1 MQEKM
6 KVELIPI
13 KGLPLIKEGDDIAK
27 MIFEKASG
35 LIENGDVI
43 VICSTIVSK
52 AEGRVRELKHYV
64 PTPKALELA
73 SKLGKS
79 AEFIQAVLE
88 ESQELLIE
96 GPFLLVKAKFGNV
109 CVNAGIDASNI
120 ESGYIV
126 LPPLNPDESADRIR
140 KRITKLLGKNIA
152 VIITDT
158 NGRCF
163 RKGVTGVAIGV
174 SGLTPL
180 RDWIGKRDLYGNP
193 LEVTVEAV
201 ADEIAG
207 MANLLMGEG
216 GDGIPA
222 VIVKGLD
229 DLFGKGIARELY
241 RNEEEDIIR
250 RILKNAKDKGT
261 EER

>member
-1 MQEKM
+1 MR
-6 KVELIPI
+6 VEFIPI
-13 KGLPLIKEGDDIAK
+13 RGLPLIKEGDDIAK
-27 MIFEKASG
+27 MIFEKASD

-52 AEGRVRELKHYV
+52 AEGRVRKLNHYK
-64 PTPKALELA
+64 PSSKALELA
-73 SKLGKS
+73 SKIGKPP
-79 AEFIQAVLE
+79 EFVQAVLE

-96 GPFLLVKAKFGNV
+96 RPFLLVKADFGNV

-120 ESGYIV
+120 ESGYII

-140 KRITKLLGKNIA
+140 KRMEEVSGKNIA

-163 RKGVTGVAIGV
+163 RRGVIGVAIGI
-174 SGLTPL
+174 SGLIPL
-180 RDWIGKRDLYGNP
+180 KDWIGKKDLYGNP

-222 VIVKGLD
+222 VIVKGVN
-229 DLFGKGIARELY
+229 DLLGKGRAEELY
-241 RNEEEDIIR
+241 RDEEEDIIR
-250 RILKNAKDKGT
+250 RALKELKS
-261 EER
+261 